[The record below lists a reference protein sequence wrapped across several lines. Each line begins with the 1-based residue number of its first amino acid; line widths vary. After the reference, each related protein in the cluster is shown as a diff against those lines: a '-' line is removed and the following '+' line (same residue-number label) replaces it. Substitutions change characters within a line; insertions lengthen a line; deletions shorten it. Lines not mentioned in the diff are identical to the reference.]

1 MYHSL
6 LNKRL
11 KVSSSSPR
19 NPTSLFS
26 SNSKPAT
33 STNHSLIFQHYKKN
47 FQRPQPST
55 RWTQKQQCRVKR
67 NQILI
72 TPSNITLSNRK
83 NKAVSCWLGHKQA
96 SYTMD
101 KEILR
106 SVFGLSLEYSDKK
119 LPHYHKGMEM
129 RFSSKEKMFSVDEI
143 KNILRKGVKK
153 ESQGKE
159 S

>member
-1 MYHSL
+1 
-6 LNKRL
+6 
-11 KVSSSSPR
+11 
-19 NPTSLFS
+19 
-26 SNSKPAT
+26 
-33 STNHSLIFQHYKKN
+33 
-47 FQRPQPST
+47 
-55 RWTQKQQCRVKR
+55 
-67 NQILI
+67 
-72 TPSNITLSNRK
+72 
-83 NKAVSCWLGHKQA
+83 
-96 SYTMD
+96 MD

-129 RFSSKEKMFSVDEI
+129 RFSSNEKMFSVDEI